1 MNALIA
7 NTTQSN
13 DTSNPVVTPFFDAE
27 SNTFSYV
34 VKDPAT
40 KACAIIDSVLDLDYA
55 SGTISYE
62 GADAIIKYVRD
73 NGLSVEWII
82 ETHAHADHLSA
93 GHYIRDEVGGKLAIG
108 EQITTVQKVF
118 GGIYNIDKEIAH
130 DGSQFDHL
138 FVDDETYLIGE
149 LEAHVMHTPG
159 HTPACMSHLIGDA
172 LFVGDTMFMPDAG
185 TARADFPGGDAGTL
199 VRSIHKLLELPGETR
214 VFMCH
219 DYGPDGRELE
229 YETTIAEERAR
240 NIHVNDNV
248 SEAEFVKM
256 RTTRDAT
263 LRMPHLIPPSLQV
276 NVRAGEMPSAE
287 EHGMVYL
294 KVPIN
299 AFK

>member
-7 NTTQSN
+7 NATQSN

-149 LEAHVMHTPG
+149 LEAQVMHTPG

-199 VRSIHKLLELPGETR
+199 FRSIHKLLELPGETR

-263 LRMPHLIPPSLQV
+263 LGMPHLILPSLQV

-287 EHGMVYL
+287 DNGMIYL